1 MNKRPL
7 AVTIVSW
14 IFLATGVISAVY
26 HFVTIHL
33 DQAFRGENA
42 LILSV
47 RLLAIVCGVFLLMG
61 RNWARWLALAWMAF
75 HVALSFFHSLQEA
88 LVHSVLFLLIA
99 YALFRPEA
107 RAYFRPASIRDV

>member
-7 AVTIVSW
+7 IVTIVSW
-14 IFLATGVISAVY
+14 IFLVTGAISVVY
-26 HFVTIHL
+26 HFMTFHL
-33 DQAFRGENA
+33 HQAFLGENA
-42 LILSV
+42 LLSV
-47 RLLAIVCGVFLLMG
+47 RLLAIVCGAFMFMG

-88 LVHSVLFLLIA
+88 LVHSVIFLLIA

-107 RAYFRPASIRDV
+107 RAYFRPASTRDA